1 MTDTI
6 STQSNKRIVVFGPG
20 PQFKG
25 GIANYTSSL
34 AKALDKLGAEV
45 YIVSWT
51 HQYPSI
57 IPRDFIDR
65 SSKKNPFEG
74 INIKVKYITNYN
86 NPFSWKQTVNVIKK
100 IEPDIVVFQ
109 WAIAIQGLPMGFIA
123 KELRRSCRCEIIFD
137 LHVVA
142 QKEGSAIDKILL
154 QYALSKPHSFIV
166 HSLKTYEELKK
177 IFYDRKFTLLNATSG
192 VQNEGHK
199 TRNAEQNVIKLYHP
213 VYDMFTPDPNFDK
226 EKVKQELGLRKH
238 VFLFFGFIRK
248 YKGLHNVI
256 RSFAKLAKERKDV
269 SLLIVGESFWNTLD
283 TKKLST
289 KIKQNIFGLAKKI
302 LVRKSDDESNY
313 RPLDLIDKLEIKDQ
327 AVVINRYVGNE
338 EVHKYFQVA
347 DCNVLF
353 YLVATPSG
361 VESIAYN
368 FRLPSIATKVG
379 HFPETIKHGYN
390 GYLAEPENIDS
401 MYEVMKEFLNNPIP
415 RERIDE
421 QASSMSWEN
430 YARVILF

>member
-1 MTDTI
+1 M
-6 STQSNKRIVVFGPG
+6 KKVVIFGPG

-45 YIVSWT
+45 NIISWT
-51 HQYPSI
+51 QQYPSI

-65 SSKKNPFEG
+65 ASKKDVFEG
-74 INIKVKYITNYN
+74 TRIKVQYITNYN
-86 NPFSWKQTVNVIKK
+86 NPLSWHHTVDAVVK
-100 IEPDIVVFQ
+100 IDPEIVVFQ
-109 WAIAIQGLPMGFIA
+109 WAISIQGLPMGWITN
-123 KELRRSCRCEIIFD
+123 KIKRECKCEIIFD

-142 QKEGSAIDKILL
+142 QKEVSSIDKRML

-166 HSLKTYEELKK
+166 HSLKTFDELKTVFPK
-177 IFYDRKFTLLNATSG
+177 QEYILTKNEKRKPENG
-192 VQNEGHK
+192 
-199 TRNAEQNVIKLYHP
+199 QNVIQLYHP
-213 VYDMFTPDPNFDK
+213 IYDMFVPDPNFDK

-256 RSFAKLAKERKDV
+256 PAFAKLAKERDDV
-269 SLLIVGESFWNTLD
+269 SLLVVGESFWNTLD
-283 TKKLST
+283 SNKISTRIKKAV
-289 KIKQNIFGLAKKI
+289 FGAAKKM
-302 LVRKSDDESNY
+302 LVRSSDDESNY
-313 RPLDLIDKLEIKDQ
+313 RPLELIDQLEIKDQ
-327 AVVINRYVGNE
+327 VVVVNRYVGNE
-338 EVHKYFQVA
+338 EVPKYFQVA

-368 FRLPSIATKVG
+368 FKLPTLATRVG

-390 GYLAEPENIDS
+390 GYLSEPDNIDS
-401 MYEVMKEFLNNPIP
+401 MYNVMKEFLNNPIP
-415 RERIDE
+415 TERVAE
-421 QASSMSWEN
+421 QAAHMSWEN
-430 YARVILF
+430 YARTILN